1 MSDPVFARPKKDP
14 EFDPKRF
21 LPRPLFESPEMKV
34 VRATFRAGQFIP
46 VHAPDV
52 HVALYILS
60 GEGEVVAGK
69 ERRNVTEGDLVV
81 VPEEGPARRQGE
93 DRHDRAAR
101 RLAVP
106 DAGRPR
112 QYGGTDRPRGV
123 RAPRLTQASPLRA
136 ETDPGNMGNPLPAG
150 PPSHEDSTWNF
161 PSEEYS

>member
-34 VRATFRAGQFIP
+34 VRASFRAGQFIP

-69 ERRNVTEGDLVV
+69 VR
-81 VPEEGPARRQGE
+81 
-93 DRHDRAAR
+93 
-101 RLAVP
+101 
-106 DAGRPR
+106 
-112 QYGGTDRPRGV
+112 RGV
-123 RAPRLTQASPLRA
+123 KAKTDMIVLHVVSPSPTQA
-136 ETDPGNMGNPLPAG
+136 DHGDMGERIARGEFELPA
-150 PPSHEDSTWNF
+150 
-161 PSEEYS
+161 